1 MENPGLKE
9 LFGTRRNV
17 AIILAVSALAFSLS
31 YYLTVLPVTGLSI
44 ETYADMNGFWYTAMT
59 LGMSAI
65 ISVLFGVWV
74 ALVSSTARPGVSGF
88 LGTLVGAAATGCPT
102 CGAPLLALAGFPLGL
117 FHLPFWGLELKAAS
131 VILLLVSIYLVDKNC
146 GKCRCTRDD

>member
-1 MENPGLKE
+1 MPVLE
-9 LFGTRRNV
+9 
-17 AIILAVSALAFSLS
+17 ILRKKPWLAASSALLAFALS

-44 ETYADMNGFWYTAMT
+44 SIYADMNGFWYTALT

-74 ALVSSTARPGVSGF
+74 AVVSFTSKPGLSGF
-88 LGTLVGAAATGCPT
+88 LGTLIGAAATGCPT
-102 CGAPLLALAGFPLGL
+102 CGAPLLALVGMPLGL

-131 VILLLVSIYLVDKNC
+131 VILMSISICFMLKQRR
-146 GKCRCTRDD
+146 GECRLK